1 MFWKSLLQNGSSS
14 VIPSEPLVSGRRLT
28 ARIWAASSSA
38 IVMMTNACP
47 RVRSTTSPASVATT
61 TAVIPPSGAI
71 HSGLT
76 PVCRAMIATV
86 YDPRPRNM
94 LWPREV

>member
-1 MFWKSLLQNGSSS
+1 MFWKSLLQNGSSR
-14 VIPSEPLVSGRRLT
+14 VMPSEPCVSPRRFT

-47 RVRSTTSPASVATT
+47 RVRSTTQPAIAAIT
-61 TAVIPPSGAI
+61 TAVTPPSGAI

-76 PVCRAMIATV
+76 PVCSAMIATV
-86 YDPRPRNM
+86 YPASAAA
-94 LWPREV
+94 